1 MTTKGAITKQK
12 IIDASAELFN
22 RKGFG
27 TTSVNDLLN
36 ATGVT
41 KGNLYFH
48 FPSKDD
54 VGFEVLR
61 QEHASFMSFLDDALR
76 GETPAE
82 CLDNFFQQA
91 IGMHRS
97 KGFVGGCLFGNTALE
112 ASDASPA
119 YASLTAETFVAWQ
132 EKLRVVLEK
141 AQVSNQIRCDSTP
154 QELAEFIVAVL
165 EGGIMQS
172 RLFKD
177 EGPMRRCVKILRKTL
192 DLSTN
197 QIRLNSV
204 ETA

>member
-1 MTTKGAITKQK
+1 MATKGAITKQK
-12 IIDASAELFN
+12 IIDDSAALFN
-22 RKGFG
+22 RKGFS

-48 FPSKDD
+48 FPSKDA
-54 VGFEVLR
+54 VGLEVLR
-61 QEHASFMSFLDDALR
+61 QEHASFMSFLDNALR

-91 IGMHRS
+91 IDMHIS

-112 ASDASPA
+112 ASDTAPA
-119 YASLTAETFVAWQ
+119 YASLTAETFVAWR
-132 EKLRVVLEK
+132 EKLRVVLEQ
-141 AQVSNQIRCDSTP
+141 AQSCNQIRSDSSP
-154 QELAEFIVAVL
+154 SELAEFIVSVF

-177 EGPMRRCVKILRKTL
+177 EGPMRRCVKVLRKSIGL
-192 DLSTN
+192 HIN
-197 QIRLNSV
+197 
-204 ETA
+204 